1 MICGKKDKGVN
12 KNKISDISNAILY
25 FTNKQFLYLYFKSH
39 FKYEKIDFDKFIFCM
54 QGLDAKLRFGNQF
67 VDVMGKN
74 VFLNKPKIFS

>member
-1 MICGKKDKGVN
+1 M
-12 KNKISDISNAILY
+12 
-25 FTNKQFLYLYFKSH
+25 QFLHLFFKSH